1 LNWFSSLDETMDEN
15 IETLEIVA
23 ERFIISYYYVSPQD
37 SERID
42 AFRECS
48 GDSEKTLITQYVRGW
63 LGRNRDYYLDLA
75 RKDAESREISF
86 QKWGETVVYQGIEA
100 LPPYQQELKGIPPSP
115 LRDIALSP
123 SVERKALNYL
133 SLGKQNLA
141 LLKVGI
147 HYDRDNAI
155 GFVSRI
161 VKEHLDRNWDK
172 LYASQVE
179 AENFETWK

>member
-1 LNWFSSLDETMDEN
+1 MDETIDEN
-15 IETLEIVA
+15 IEISEVMA

-37 SERID
+37 AERID

-63 LGRNRDYYLDLA
+63 IGQNRDYYLDLA
-75 RKDAESREISF
+75 RKDAAAREISF
-86 QKWGETVVYQGIEA
+86 RDWGEIVVSQGIEA
-100 LPPYQQELKGIPPSP
+100 LPPYKQELSSIPPSL
-115 LRDIALSP
+115 LRDVAIAP
-123 SVERKALNYL
+123 SAERKALNYI

-141 LLKVGI
+141 LLRVGV

-161 VKEHLDRNWDK
+161 VKEHLDQNWEK
-172 LYASQVE
+172 LYAFQVK
-179 AENFETWK
+179 AEDFENWK

>member
-1 LNWFSSLDETMDEN
+1 MNET

-23 ERFIISYYYVSPQD
+23 EKFIISYYYVSSQD
-37 SERID
+37 SERIE

-63 LGRNRDYYLDLA
+63 IAKHRDYYLDLA
-75 RKDAESREISF
+75 RQDAVAREIPF
-86 QKWGETVVYQGIEA
+86 QQWGEIVVQKGIEA
-100 LPPYQQELKGIPPSP
+100 LPPYQQELKSIPPSP
-115 LRDIALSP
+115 LRDITLAP
-123 SVERKALNYL
+123 SAERKALNYI

-141 LLKVGI
+141 LLRVGI

-161 VKEHLDRNWDK
+161 VKEHLDRNWEK
-172 LYASQVE
+172 LYAPQVE
-179 AENFETWK
+179 AENFENWK

>member
-1 LNWFSSLDETMDEN
+1 MNDS

-37 SERID
+37 AERID

-63 LGRNRDYYLDLA
+63 IGRNRDYYIDLA
-75 RKDAESREISF
+75 RQDAVAREMPF
-86 QKWGETVVYQGIEA
+86 QKWGEIVVEKGIEA
-100 LPPYQQELKGIPPSP
+100 LPPYQKELKGIPPSP
-115 LRDIALSP
+115 LRDVVLPP
-123 SVERKALNYL
+123 SAERKALNYI

-141 LLKVGI
+141 LLRVGI

-161 VKEHLDRNWDK
+161 VKEHLDRNWEK
-172 LYASQVE
+172 LYAPQVE
-179 AENFETWK
+179 AENFDNWK

>member
-1 LNWFSSLDETMDEN
+1 MNEN
-15 IETLEIVA
+15 IEMPEIMA

-37 SERID
+37 SEKIA

-63 LGRNRDYYLDLA
+63 IGRNRDYYLDLA
-75 RKDAESREISF
+75 RKDAAARKISF
-86 QKWGETVVYQGIEA
+86 QHWGETVVQQGIEA
-100 LPPYQQELKGIPPSP
+100 LPPYQQELTNISPSP
-115 LRDIALSP
+115 LRDVALAP
-123 SVERKALNYL
+123 SAERKALNYL

-141 LLKVGI
+141 LLRVGV

-179 AENFETWK
+179 AENFENWK